1 MELSQ
6 EKIRRHLPEYLNP
19 NDKTKLFEELKLF
32 PDNIDSRI
40 YSSHPELSDKII
52 YQGDIVSNQPLVF
65 LPNNIVKS
73 NQVFII
79 SNTCDIDLSNERVK
93 TPRVVYCPII
103 QFQVYSQLVREYYD
117 TVEAVDSHLNTI
129 KKQRITSMFYLPEYG
144 DITESIVLFDSTNN
158 YLLDESNL
166 ERMLENRV
174 VSLANYGF
182 YLFLVKLS
190 IHFTRVEENVN
201 RG

>member
-6 EKIRRHLPEYLNP
+6 DEICRHLPEYLSP
-19 NDKTKLFEELKLF
+19 DDKTKLFDELKSF
-32 PDNIDSRI
+32 PENIDGRI
-40 YSSHPELSDKII
+40 YTSHPKLSNEII
-52 YQGDIVSNQPLVF
+52 YQGDIISSQPVVF
-65 LPNNIVKS
+65 LPDDTIKMK
-73 NQVFII
+73 QVFVI
-79 SNTCDIDLSNERVK
+79 SNTCDIDLSNKRIK

-103 QFQVYSQLVREYYD
+103 LFQAYSQLIHDYYD
-117 TVEAVDSHLNTI
+117 TYEAAQDHLNTI

-144 DITESIVLFDSTNN
+144 DVKESIVLFDATNN
-158 YLLDESNL
+158 HRLDAPQL
-166 ERMLENRV
+166 EDMLDKRV

-190 IHFTRVEENVN
+190 IHFTRIEERVN

>member
-19 NDKTKLFEELKLF
+19 DDKTKLFEELKSF

-65 LPNNIVKS
+65 LPNNTVKS

-79 SNTCDIDLSNERVK
+79 SNTCDIDLRNERVK

-103 QFQVYSQLVREYYD
+103 QFQAYSQLVREYYD
-117 TVEAVDSHLNTI
+117 TMEAAVSHLNTI

-144 DITESIVLFDSTNN
+144 DVKESIVLFDSTNN
-158 YLLDESNL
+158 YRLDESSL